1 MILPKYLI
9 DQINYEH
16 GSGIANVAR
25 NGQEDRMK
33 RWMLAGA
40 LAFAA
45 IGQAFAADLP
55 PAPEPR
61 APVAYIPVVAPVYN

>member
-1 MILPKYLI
+1 
-9 DQINYEH
+9 
-16 GSGIANVAR
+16 
-25 NGQEDRMK
+25 MK